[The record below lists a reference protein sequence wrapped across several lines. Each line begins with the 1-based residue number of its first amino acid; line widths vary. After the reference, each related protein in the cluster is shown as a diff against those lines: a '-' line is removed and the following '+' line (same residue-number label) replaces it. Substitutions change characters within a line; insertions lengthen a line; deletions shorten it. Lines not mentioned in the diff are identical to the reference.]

1 MIISKIYKIISI
13 LIIASISVFSTVSC
27 CINLESFLKPDSPEV
42 KIEEEDVPE
51 VIDNVPE
58 KIADDSKPQE
68 EELALKE
75 DKEDEDTPVTAEENK
90 TITALEKV
98 IEEENSEKNYEISA
112 FYPEIGGLADE
123 EKQLAINEEIE
134 KLIIYDIDLFKYSID
149 GWDTEG
155 FPELEDI
162 KSIMGTSYGISLMT
176 DDVISIMFY
185 VYEYYSGAAHGLE
198 RTQAFNF
205 DFSSGD
211 YIMLEDLF
219 EPDFNYLDFL
229 SCYCVKELKEGPV
242 ETWENIEESG
252 AGPDVNSFKSFVLT
266 EDSIVIFFDPYI
278 VACYAE
284 GIVEVI
290 IPYSEFRDHINPD
303 GPIPLVSE

>member
-13 LIIASISVFSTVSC
+13 LIIASVSVFGTVSC
-27 CINLESFLKPDSPEV
+27 CINLESFLKPDNSEAEI
-42 KIEEEDVPE
+42 KEDEVPE
-51 VIDNVPE
+51 E
-58 KIADDSKPQE
+58 IADDSKPLE
-68 EELALKE
+68 EELASE
-75 DKEDEDTPVTAEENK
+75 DKKEDEDTPVAAEESK

-98 IEEENSEKNYEISA
+98 IEEENSEKNYEINA
-112 FYPEIGGLADE
+112 FYPEINGLADE
-123 EKQLAINEEIE
+123 EKQLVVNEEIE
-134 KLIIYDIDLFKYSID
+134 KLIIDDIDLFKYSID

-176 DDVISIMFY
+176 NNVISIMFY
-185 VYEYYSGAAHGLE
+185 IYEYYSGAAHGLE

-205 DFSSGD
+205 DIGSRD
-211 YIMLEDLF
+211 YIMLGDLF

-229 SCYCVKELKEGPV
+229 SCYCVEELKEGPV
-242 ETWENIEESG
+242 ETWGNIEESG
-252 AGPDVNSFKSFVLT
+252 VGPSENSFKNFVLT

-278 VACYAE
+278 VACYAA
-284 GIVEVI
+284 GIVEVE

>member
-1 MIISKIYKIISI
+1 MIISKIYKIVSI
-13 LIIASISVFSTVSC
+13 LIIASVSVFGTASC
-27 CINLESFLKPDSPEV
+27 CINLESFLKPDSPEAD
-42 KIEEEDVPE
+42 IEEDDVPE
-51 VIDNVPE
+51 E
-58 KIADDSKPQE
+58 IADDSKLQE

-75 DKEDEDTPVTAEENK
+75 DKDTPVTAEESK

-112 FYPEIGGLADE
+112 FYPEINGLADE
-123 EKQLAINEEIE
+123 EKQLVINEEIE

-185 VYEYYSGAAHGLE
+185 IYEYYSGAAHGLE

-205 DFSSGD
+205 DIGSGD

-229 SCYCVKELKEGPV
+229 SCYCVEELKEGPV

-252 AGPDVNSFKSFVLT
+252 AGPDANSFKSFVLT
-266 EDSIVIFFDPYI
+266 KDSMVIFFDPYI

-303 GPIPLVSE
+303 GPVPLVSE

>member
-13 LIIASISVFSTVSC
+13 LIIASVSVFGTVSC
-27 CINLESFLKPDSPEV
+27 CINLESFLKPDNSEAEI
-42 KIEEEDVPE
+42 KEDEVPE
-51 VIDNVPE
+51 E
-58 KIADDSKPQE
+58 IADDSKPLE
-68 EELALKE
+68 EELASE
-75 DKEDEDTPVTAEENK
+75 DKKEDEDTPVAAEESK

-98 IEEENSEKNYEISA
+98 IEEENSEKKYEINA
-112 FYPEIGGLADE
+112 FYPEINGLADE
-123 EKQLAINEEIE
+123 EKQLVVNEEIE
-134 KLIIYDIDLFKYSID
+134 KLIIDDIDLFKYSID

-176 DDVISIMFY
+176 NNVISIMFY
-185 VYEYYSGAAHGLE
+185 IYEYYSGAAHGLE

-205 DFSSGD
+205 DIGSRD
-211 YIMLEDLF
+211 YIMLGDLF

-229 SCYCVKELKEGPV
+229 SCYCVEELKEGPV
-242 ETWENIEESG
+242 ETWGNIEESG
-252 AGPDVNSFKSFVLT
+252 VGPSENSFKNFVLT

-278 VACYAE
+278 VACYAA
-284 GIVEVI
+284 GIVEVE

-303 GPIPLVSE
+303 GPIPLASE

>member
-13 LIIASISVFSTVSC
+13 LIIASVSVFGTVSC
-27 CINLESFLKPDSPEV
+27 CINLESFLKPDNSEAEI
-42 KIEEEDVPE
+42 KEDEVPE
-51 VIDNVPE
+51 E
-58 KIADDSKPQE
+58 IADDSKPLE
-68 EELALKE
+68 EELASE
-75 DKEDEDTPVTAEENK
+75 DKKEDEDTPVAAEESK

-98 IEEENSEKNYEISA
+98 IEEENSEKNYEINA
-112 FYPEIGGLADE
+112 FYPEINGLADE
-123 EKQLAINEEIE
+123 EKQLVVNEEIE
-134 KLIIYDIDLFKYSID
+134 KLIIDDIDLFKYSID

-176 DDVISIMFY
+176 NNVISIMFY
-185 VYEYYSGAAHGLE
+185 IYEYYSGAAHGLE

-205 DFSSGD
+205 DIGSRD
-211 YIMLEDLF
+211 YIMLGDLF

-229 SCYCVKELKEGPV
+229 SCYCVEELKEGPV
-242 ETWENIEESG
+242 ETWGNIEESG
-252 AGPDVNSFKSFVLT
+252 VGPSENSFKNFVLT

-278 VACYAE
+278 VACYAA
-284 GIVEVI
+284 GIVEVE

-303 GPIPLVSE
+303 GPIPLASE

>member
-1 MIISKIYKIISI
+1 M
-13 LIIASISVFSTVSC
+13 
-27 CINLESFLKPDSPEV
+27 
-42 KIEEEDVPE
+42 
-51 VIDNVPE
+51 
-58 KIADDSKPQE
+58 
-68 EELALKE
+68 
-75 DKEDEDTPVTAEENK
+75 PVTAEESK

-112 FYPEIGGLADE
+112 FYPEINGLADE
-123 EKQLAINEEIE
+123 EKQLVINEIE
-134 KLIIYDIDLFKYSID
+134 KLIIDDIDSFKYSID
-149 GWDTEG
+149 DWDIGE

-205 DFSSGD
+205 DIGSGD
-211 YIMLEDLF
+211 YIMLGDLF
-219 EPDFNYLDFL
+219 EPGFNYLDFL
-229 SCYCVKELKEGPV
+229 SCYCVEELKEGPV
-242 ETWENIEESG
+242 ETWDNIEESG
-252 AGPDVNSFKSFVLT
+252 AGPSENSFKSFVLT

-278 VACYAE
+278 VACYAA
-284 GIVEVI
+284 GIVEVE
-290 IPYSEFRDHINPD
+290 IPYSEFRDHINQD

>member
-13 LIIASISVFSTVSC
+13 LIIASVSVFGTVSC
-27 CINLESFLKPDSPEV
+27 CINLESFLKPDNSEAEI
-42 KIEEEDVPE
+42 KEDEVPE
-51 VIDNVPE
+51 E
-58 KIADDSKPQE
+58 IADDSKPLE
-68 EELALKE
+68 EELASE
-75 DKEDEDTPVTAEENK
+75 DKKEDEDTPVAAEESK

-98 IEEENSEKNYEISA
+98 IEEENSEKNYEINA
-112 FYPEIGGLADE
+112 FYPEINGLADE
-123 EKQLAINEEIE
+123 EKQLVVNEEIE
-134 KLIIYDIDLFKYSID
+134 KLIIDDIDLFKYSID

-176 DDVISIMFY
+176 NNVISIMFY
-185 VYEYYSGAAHGLE
+185 IYEYYSGAAHGLE

-205 DFSSGD
+205 DIGSRD
-211 YIMLEDLF
+211 YIMLGDLF

-229 SCYCVKELKEGPV
+229 SCYCVEELKEGPV
-242 ETWENIEESG
+242 ETWGNIEESG
-252 AGPDVNSFKSFVLT
+252 AGPSENSFKSFVLT

-278 VACYAE
+278 VACYAA
-284 GIVEVI
+284 GIVEVE

>member
-13 LIIASISVFSTVSC
+13 LIIASVSVFGTVSC
-27 CINLESFLKPDSPEV
+27 CINLESFLKPDNSEAEI
-42 KIEEEDVPE
+42 KEDEVPE
-51 VIDNVPE
+51 E
-58 KIADDSKPQE
+58 IADDSKPLE
-68 EELALKE
+68 EELASE
-75 DKEDEDTPVTAEENK
+75 DKKADEDTPVAAEESK

-98 IEEENSEKNYEISA
+98 IEEENSEKKYEINA
-112 FYPEIGGLADE
+112 FYPEINGLADE
-123 EKQLAINEEIE
+123 EKQLVVNEEIE
-134 KLIIYDIDLFKYSID
+134 KLIIDDIDLFKYSID

-176 DDVISIMFY
+176 NNVISIMFY
-185 VYEYYSGAAHGLE
+185 IYEYYSGAAHGLE

-205 DFSSGD
+205 DIGSRD
-211 YIMLEDLF
+211 YIMLGDLF

-229 SCYCVKELKEGPV
+229 SCYCVEELKEGPV
-242 ETWENIEESG
+242 ETWGNIEESG
-252 AGPDVNSFKSFVLT
+252 VGPSENSFKNFVLT

-278 VACYAE
+278 VACYAA
-284 GIVEVI
+284 GIVEVE

-303 GPIPLVSE
+303 GPIPLASE